1 MTYPRNAASPPPFVV
16 GQVVQISDG
25 AVQTAGVAARVKT
38 GAGSWVASSG
48 SLNVD
53 ATSGFWDYAPTQ
65 AETNADTFS
74 VVIYKTGCIGDGRT
88 VPTSAS
94 ASAGYVGTDQSKIAN
109 PTAIVNLTNTTI
121 KAVTDGVTVSDK
133 TGFSLASNGLAQVT
147 AWTVAITGNITGNV
161 TGSVGSISGVTFP
174 SNFASLSIDANGKVL
189 LQPTQTGV
197 TIPIVTVVQELGS
210 GALAANDLYTP
221 IAQNVWNQL
230 TTATWLANSFG
241 KTVLVSG
248 STNRV
253 IKVTGSGSGHVA
265 ADIHESQAN
274 SIHETAFDTSALS
287 ARVLATD
294 AVGEIADGVWDE
306 ATSGHTTAGT
316 TGKALIDSGAA
327 GNPWTTDLATGYSGT
342 QAGNILNEIK
352 TASDLID
359 NIGINVYPVSAS
371 TPERVNGTT
380 ITVYK
385 DEQTNVTISTTATL
399 TGLTLRFVAENRA
412 GEDVLVVENAGFA
425 ARTATSATLQIPST
439 LTDEIAVY
447 NWTLRDITTGNS
459 VLARGVLSVQA
470 AASKDA

>member
-1 MTYPRNAASPPPFVV
+1 MYPRNAASPQRVSIGP
-16 GQVVQISDG
+16 VVQISDG
-25 AVQTAGVAARVKT
+25 AVQTSGVTVRVLPF
-38 GAGSWVASSG
+38 GSTEADGGGTTAYSTDGV
-48 SLNVD
+48 VVY
-53 ATSGFWDYAPTQ
+53 TPTQ
-65 AETNADTFS
+65 AETNYTSFVLIAK
-74 VVIYKTGCIGDGRT
+74 KTGCIPAT
-88 VPTSAS
+88 
-94 ASAGYVGTDQSKIAN
+94 
-109 PTAIVNLTNTTI
+109 
-121 KAVTDGVTVSDK
+121 VTVVTSESTVSGRVYVDTNGDK
-133 TGFSLASNGLAQVT
+133 TGYKLASDGLSLVT
-147 AWTVAITGNITGNV
+147 AWTVAITGNITGNL

-174 SNFASLSIDANGKVL
+174 SNFANLGIDPSGSILLVNTVDELGAGALTANGA
-189 LQPTQTGV
+189 G
-197 TIPIVTVVQELGS
+197 
-210 GALAANDLYTP
+210 DP
-221 IAQNVWNQL
+221 IAGIVWNAL
-230 TTATWLANSFG
+230 TTTTYTDQSFG
-241 KTVLVSG
+241 DRILISSNNTREVGVNG
-248 STNRV
+248 N
-253 IKVTGSGSGHVA
+253 GHVA
-265 ADIHESQAN
+265 SVLHDAEPNAIPEDALQ
-274 SIHETAFDTSALS
+274 TGALS

-294 AVGEIADGVWDE
+294 AVGEIVDAVWDE
-306 ATSGHTTAGT
+306 LTSGHTTAGT

-342 QAGNILNEIK
+342 QAGNILNQVK
-352 TASDLID
+352 SNSDLID

-385 DEQTNVTISTTATL
+385 DEQTNVTISTSATL